1 MSDETV
7 VRLFEGDRSLL
18 HNIPAMLRRAADV
31 IESGRYGDVQTAYLV
46 LPVPECAPRVFGWGD
61 IDGDKRPIVQFEM
74 ARHYVEHYPQ
84 WLIRDMPHG
93 GVGR

>member
-7 VRLFEGDRSLL
+7 VRLFEGDRPLL
-18 HNIPAMLRRAADV
+18 HDIPAMLRKAADD
-31 IESGRYGDVQTAYLV
+31 IESGRYGEVQTAYLV

-61 IDGDKRPIVQFEM
+61 IDGDRHPVVQFEM
-74 ARHYVEHYPQ
+74 ARH
-84 WLIRDMPHG
+84 WLIRDMLHG